1 MDATA
6 TIPALR
12 IEIVKRTDGGSVLR
26 CTRADGSVTWQ
37 RLGGRQAGFFPMHD
51 LTHFAVESALGAT
64 NAFFG
69 LVAQGWDIEDTT
81 GKGRRGP
88 IGHEA
93 EFVER
98 IVGLMDVER
107 GTGGRWDAA
116 TFASQVEAAAPELAP
131 FAERFTDARLTAI
144 RALRAELFE
153 RWTGIPAGDALSLRF
168 PHAEAAF
175 A

>member
-6 TIPALR
+6 TIPTLR

-37 RLGGRQAGFFPMHD
+37 RLGGHQAGFFPMHD
-51 LTHFAVESALGAT
+51 LTHVAVESVLGAT

-88 IGHEA
+88 IGHEGA
-93 EFVER
+93 FVER
-98 IVGLMDVER
+98 LVGLMDVER
-107 GTGGRWDAA
+107 GTGSRWDAA
-116 TFASQVEAAAPELAP
+116 TFASQIMAAAPELAP
-131 FAERFTDARLTAI
+131 FAERFTDARLAAI

-153 RWTGIPAGDALSLRF
+153 RWAGIPAGDALSLRF
-168 PHAEAAF
+168 PDLEAKVA
-175 A
+175 